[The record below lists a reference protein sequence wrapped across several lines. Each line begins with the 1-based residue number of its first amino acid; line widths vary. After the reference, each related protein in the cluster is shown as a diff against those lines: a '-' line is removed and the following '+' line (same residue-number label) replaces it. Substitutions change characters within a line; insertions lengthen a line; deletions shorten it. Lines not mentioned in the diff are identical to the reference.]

1 MQTRLLNL
9 VVACGLLFALM
20 IAPPAAA
27 ENPLLGGEAQK
38 VERSSLSLASPLA
51 PVTSFFVKLQRDFN
65 RKLGAEMRAIRDGA
79 DHTTLLIAMLG
90 GLLYG
95 AFHAA
100 GPGHG
105 KAVIASYFLSRD
117 ARLGRGL
124 LMGVQISLTH
134 VISAILVV
142 AALRYLFGRWGFGN
156 IEDIREIKLAS
167 YALIAATGLALL
179 WQALLARGNQRARH
193 EHHHHGSQAV
203 CCSPADSASGNA
215 VISTLV
221 GMVPCTGALLIMVYA
236 FANDI
241 VMAGAL
247 VALSIAVGMAATMS
261 LIGMAA
267 VFGRRRIAMAGTGSA
282 TARRILSAL
291 DLLGPAMI
299 TAVGVGLFLL
309 TY

>member
-1 MQTRLLNL
+1 
-9 VVACGLLFALM
+9 
-20 IAPPAAA
+20 
-27 ENPLLGGEAQK
+27 
-38 VERSSLSLASPLA
+38 
-51 PVTSFFVKLQRDFN
+51 
-65 RKLGAEMRAIRDGA
+65 
-79 DHTTLLIAMLG
+79 MLG

-105 KAVIASYFLSRD
+105 KAVVASYFLSRV

-124 LMGVQISLTH
+124 LMGAQISLTH
-134 VISAILVV
+134 VVSAVLVV

-167 YALIAATGLALL
+167 YALIAATGLLLL
-179 WQALLARGNQRARH
+179 WHALRARGAEAVDH
-193 EHHHHGSQAV
+193 HHHHHHHGVGLA
-203 CCSPADSASGNA
+203 CCSPADSRGGNA
-215 VISTLV
+215 AVSLLV
-221 GMVPCTGALLIMVYA
+221 GMVPCTGALLVMVYA

-267 VFGRRRIAMAGTGSA
+267 VFGRRRIAIAGTGSA
-282 TARRILSAL
+282 TARRFLSAL

-299 TAVGVGLFLL
+299 AAVGVGLFFL

>member
-1 MQTRLLNL
+1 MQARLLSII
-9 VVACGLLFALM
+9 VACGLMLVLM
-20 IAPPAAA
+20 IALPAAA

-38 VERSSLSLASPLA
+38 VERSGVSLTSPLA
-51 PVTSFFVKLQRDFN
+51 PVTAFFVKLQRDFN

-79 DHTTLLIAMLG
+79 DHTALWLAMLG

-105 KAVIASYFLSRD
+105 KAVVASYFLSRD
-117 ARLGRGL
+117 ARIGRGL
-124 LMGVQISLTH
+124 LMGAQISLTH
-134 VISAILVV
+134 VISAVLVV

-167 YALIAATGLALL
+167 YALIAATGLTLL
-179 WQALLARGNQRARH
+179 WRALLARGSQRARH
-193 EHHHHGSQAV
+193 EHHHHGSEAM

-221 GMVPCTGALLIMVYA
+221 GMVPCTGALLVMVYA

-241 VMAGAL
+241 VVAGAL

-261 LIGMAA
+261 LIGMTA
-267 VFGRRRIAMAGTGSA
+267 VFGRRRIAIAGTGSA
-282 TARRILSAL
+282 AARRILSTL
-291 DLLGPAMI
+291 DILGPAAI
-299 TAVGVGLFLL
+299 AALGAGLFLL